1 VVVILIV
8 IGVHSCQVSQAN
20 SDLRNYTVSVASL
33 MQESNRTSAQLFGL
47 LSSGQGPG
55 SASNLQSQA
64 DEASL
69 TAGKQLNRARGLS
82 APGQL
87 QTAQQY
93 LVLALQMRA
102 NGITGIAQQLPS
114 ALQAQT
120 SSTAVDAIAAD
131 MAQFY
136 ASDVLYKDYTLPM
149 IVSALHNANIP
160 AGGANG
166 EPISQGQFLPSLSW
180 LTPSFVAAELSAP
193 TPTAHGGKLAPGPHG
208 HALNSVSVGGTTLQT
223 GTTNT
228 VPAHPAPTFT
238 LNFINSG
245 ANTETNVMCKVT
257 VSGASLSG
265 QTTVART
272 SAGQSYSCHVTLS
285 ASPRAGSYT
294 VRATVEPVPY
304 SVSFQ

>member
-1 VVVILIV
+1 LIV

-114 ALQAQT
+114 AL
-120 SSTAVDAIAAD
+120 
-131 MAQFY
+131 
-136 ASDVLYKDYTLPM
+136 
-149 IVSALHNANIP
+149 
-160 AGGANG
+160 
-166 EPISQGQFLPSLSW
+166 
-180 LTPSFVAAELSAP
+180 
-193 TPTAHGGKLAPGPHG
+193 
-208 HALNSVSVGGTTLQT
+208 
-223 GTTNT
+223 
-228 VPAHPAPTFT
+228 
-238 LNFINSG
+238 
-245 ANTETNVMCKVT
+245 
-257 VSGASLSG
+257 
-265 QTTVART
+265 
-272 SAGQSYSCHVTLS
+272 
-285 ASPRAGSYT
+285 
-294 VRATVEPVPY
+294 
-304 SVSFQ
+304 